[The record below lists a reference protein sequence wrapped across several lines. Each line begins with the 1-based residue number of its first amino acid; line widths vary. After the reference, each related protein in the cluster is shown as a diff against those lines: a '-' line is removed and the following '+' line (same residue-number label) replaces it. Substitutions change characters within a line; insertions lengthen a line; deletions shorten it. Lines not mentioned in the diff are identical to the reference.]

1 MPIVNVVRLSE
12 LSSDARANL
21 LRRSETDL
29 AVYSDKVRPIIDAVR
44 TDGDV
49 ALARFGREL
58 DGAEGLTPAT
68 LRASEAEFDAAF
80 DLLDPELIETIRYA
94 IGNIRS
100 FHEEQRPDP
109 MFLKEIRPGAFAGD
123 RYTPIRSVALYV
135 PRGKGSFPSVTMMT
149 SVPAVLAGVPDIAI
163 FTPPTPQ
170 GGVDAATLV
179 AARLAGVET
188 VYKVGGAQAVA
199 AAAYGTQTIGRAVKI
214 VGPGSL
220 YVVAAKRL
228 LSDVI
233 DPGLPAGPSECI
245 IFADGTLH
253 GGLAALD
260 LLIEAEHGPDSS
272 AWLVTPSERVV
283 EQAIAA
289 LPAHWAEMTPQRRQ
303 FCQTVLTG
311 RSGGIILAPSL
322 AEAYRFIND
331 YAPEHLEILS
341 TRPFEHLGE
350 LTEAAEILLG
360 PHTPVTVANFCLG
373 PNNVLPTSSGARS
386 HGPLSVTDFMKRTS
400 IGYVTAKAWPE
411 VSAHARRLAEYEGF
425 SSHANAAGPL
435 RTPYLGQQD

>member
-1 MPIVNVVRLSE
+1 MPKVNVVRLSE

-29 AVYSDKVRPIIDAVR
+29 AAYSDKVRPIIDAVR

-49 ALARFGREL
+49 ALARFGREF

-68 LRASEAEFDAAF
+68 LTASEAEFDAAF

-233 DPGLPAGPSECI
+233 DPGLPAARPN
-245 IFADGTLH
+245 A
-253 GGLAALD
+253 
-260 LLIEAEHGPDSS
+260 SS
-272 AWLVTPSERVV
+272 SP
-283 EQAIAA
+283 
-289 LPAHWAEMTPQRRQ
+289 M
-303 FCQTVLTG
+303 
-311 RSGGIILAPSL
+311 
-322 AEAYRFIND
+322 
-331 YAPEHLEILS
+331 
-341 TRPFEHLGE
+341 
-350 LTEAAEILLG
+350 
-360 PHTPVTVANFCLG
+360 
-373 PNNVLPTSSGARS
+373 ARS
-386 HGPLSVTDFMKRTS
+386 M
-400 IGYVTAKAWPE
+400 
-411 VSAHARRLAEYEGF
+411 
-425 SSHANAAGPL
+425 AASPHS
-435 RTPYLGQQD
+435 TC